1 MPPTSMS
8 PGSLLDNRYRL
19 EVLLSEQDGAR
30 FWRATD
36 TVLARSVAVHV
47 VPSSDPRAAAVLAA
61 AQRSAG
67 VTDPHFLR
75 VLDCADADGLT
86 WVINEWGDGSSLDVI
101 LDTGTLPPM
110 RAAWLTREVAEA
122 IAAAHAQGLSHG
134 RLNPEAVLVTKSGS
148 VKIIGFMLNAAFE
161 RTSAVGSPYGVI
173 GPREAD
179 VVDLAGILY
188 AALTGRWPGVA
199 PSGLTP
205 APREGSHPLRPRQ
218 VRAGVPRTLDAICD
232 RVLHK
237 EASQHVM
244 PVETAHEIAAALS
257 DYVGDPA
264 AVAPVD
270 VPSMHAD
277 PEADVIEPDM
287 TALAAIDP
295 VPAEP
300 APAAPLAETAP
311 VDALGVEVGELELDA
326 NDLAEPAVE
335 PARPAARPA
344 TAAPPVPP
352 LAPPPVVRP
361 PARPT
366 GAHPAR
372 SPEEAPEEVPE
383 EALEDD
389 GAHRAA
395 DPDATLA
402 SPAPF
407 SPSGIEFLAEEERK
421 PAAPPPPFEQPAAR
435 PLFAEQERR
444 VPEGASVAPTG
455 GAHWPF
461 EDEPPAQSYA
471 EPPRR
476 RHGVRTLLIVLL
488 VIAVAVAAYLA
499 FRAGDDSGDGSP
511 SGASTPAATTAPPS
525 PSASA
530 SSTPV
535 LTGTPISIAAVG
547 DFDPEGNPPR
557 ENPGRARL
565 AIDGDQSTA
574 WPTSTYTTASFGAL
588 KSGVGLVVDLGSA
601 RRVTSVQATLL
612 GGPTDVEFYAAPA
625 EAANP
630 PTELADTERLGAVP
644 GAATTA
650 GLELP
655 EPTTTRYLVVWL
667 TKLPASASGFKGQIA
682 EITVRS

>member
-1 MPPTSMS
+1 MSMS

-134 RLNPEAVLVTKSGS
+134 RLNPEAVLVTKSGA

-199 PSGLTP
+199 PSGLKP

-277 PEADVIEPDM
+277 PEAEPIEPDM

-295 VPAEP
+295 VPAMPEP
-300 APAAPLAETAP
+300 APAPPAPPAP
-311 VDALGVEVGELELDA
+311 MAAVEAAGVDGF
-326 NDLAEPAVE
+326 EPDPIEGGAPPIE

-344 TAAPPVPP
+344 TAAPTAAPP
-352 LAPPPVVRP
+352 LTRP
-361 PARPT
+361 PARPA
-366 GAHPAR
+366 GASAAHPA
-372 SPEEAPEEVPE
+372 S
-383 EALEDD
+383 DSGD
-389 GAHRAA
+389 HHAA
-395 DPDATLA
+395 DPEATMA
-402 SPAPF
+402 APAPF
-407 SPSGIEFLAEEERK
+407 SPSGIEFLPEEERE

-444 VPEGASVAPTG
+444 VPEGAAAAAIG
-455 GAHWPF
+455 GPHWPF
-461 EDEPPAQSYA
+461 EDEPAAPYYP

-476 RHGVRTLLIVLL
+476 RRGLRTALVVLL

-499 FRAGDDSGDGSP
+499 FRAGDDSGTGAPDS
-511 SGASTPAATTAPPS
+511 ASTTAAGTPTPSTTTP
-525 PSASA
+525 
-530 SSTPV
+530 STPT

-547 DFDPEGNPPR
+547 DFDPEGDPPR

-565 AIDGDQSTA
+565 AIDGDQGTA
-574 WPTSTYTTASFGAL
+574 WPTSTYTTASFGDL

-601 RRVTSVQATLL
+601 RRITSVEAALI
-612 GGPTDVEFYAAPA
+612 GGPTDVEFYATPA
-625 EAANP
+625 DDASP
-630 PTELADTERLGAVP
+630 PTELAEAQRLGAVP
-644 GAATTA
+644 GAGTTA
-650 GLELP
+650 GFELP
-655 EPTTTRYLVVWL
+655 EPTTTRYLIVWL
-667 TKLPASASGFKGQIA
+667 TKLPASGSGFKGQIA